1 MREIDAESL
10 QILRKRTFDQ
20 YAKVRRMFP
29 NLFLPFG
36 SEERMIWNRW
46 RRKSD
51 WSNLTGIVADAS
63 LGMPFRS
70 RALILLLS
78 PVWIKGRKWL
88 PWNVRRDAELTRV
101 FIGAEDY
108 LGPRDREIFSSA
120 DEDLIELALSFMEG
134 FQNLPM
140 PLIERT
146 LVNWNILRR
155 TILSVLHQNSPLAL
169 RVFEGYRWVDCA
181 MCGERRHSLDHVL
194 TPFEQFITRGE
205 IPELLK
211 LKADRI
217 VWKMVVWYEEL
228 QRGSDLWKK
237 YREIVY
243 GGLMSKPR
251 SDEEFPGEQYPLRV
265 FKQQLEQVWSVF
277 PQEFLD
283 CPMDAARF
291 LGAFSGGDGQL
302 QYFGRQIFRKIIHSK
317 EDAFSWFYGVQ
328 GLCFSWEGLVPA
340 VISGVVDELG
350 GSEDEYVQR
359 LLRWFEMWN
368 EKERSTLQ
376 ADAIQRQVKVRRDKL
391 RHDAMKR

>member
-1 MREIDAESL
+1 MRMIEVESL
-10 QILRKRTFDQ
+10 QILRKRTLDQ

-36 SEERMIWNRW
+36 EKERKAWNRW

-51 WSNLTGIVADAS
+51 WSYLTGIVADAS

-88 PWNVRRDAELTRV
+88 PWNVRRDTELTRAFV
-101 FIGAEDY
+101 GAEEY
-108 LGPRDREIFSSA
+108 LGHHDRGIFSFA
-120 DEDLIELALSFMEG
+120 DEDLIELSLSFMEG

-155 TILSVLHQNSPLAL
+155 TILSVLHQNSPLA
-169 RVFEGYRWVDCA
+169 RRAFEGYQWFDFA
-181 MCGERRHSLDHVL
+181 LCGERRHSLDHEM
-194 TPFEQFITRGE
+194 TPFEQFLTRGE
-205 IPELLK
+205 IPELWK

-217 VWKMVVWYEEL
+217 VWEMVVWYEEL

-237 YREIVY
+237 YCEIVY
-243 GGLMSKPR
+243 GGLSSNPL
-251 SDEEFPGEQYPLRV
+251 SDEEFPGYRYPLRV
-265 FKQQLEQVWSVF
+265 FKQQLEQVWSVS
-277 PQEFLD
+277 PQKFLD

-302 QYFGRQIFRKIIHSK
+302 QYFGREIFKKIIHSK
-317 EDAFSWFYGVQ
+317 EDAFSWFSGVR
-328 GLCFSWEGLVPA
+328 GLSFTWDGLVASVVSDA
-340 VISGVVDELG
+340 VDKLG
-350 GSEDEYVQR
+350 GPEDEYVQR
-359 LLRWFEMWN
+359 LLGWFEVW
-368 EKERSTLQ
+368 EKKQRKASQ
-376 ADAIQRQVKVRRDKL
+376 SDADRRQRVACRKQSL
-391 RHDAMKR
+391 RDAMKG

>member
-1 MREIDAESL
+1 MRTIEVESL
-10 QILRKRTFDQ
+10 QILRKRTLDQ

-36 SEERMIWNRW
+36 EKERKVWNRW

-51 WSNLTGIVADAS
+51 WSDLTGIVADAS

-120 DEDLIELALSFMEG
+120 DEELIELALSFMEG

-155 TILSVLHQNSPLAL
+155 TILSVLHQNSPLAR

-194 TPFEQFITRGE
+194 TPFERFITRGE

-237 YREIVY
+237 YCEIVY
-243 GGLMSKPR
+243 SGLSSEPR
-251 SDEEFPGEQYPLRV
+251 SDEEFPGSQYPLRV
-265 FKQQLEQVWSVF
+265 LKQQLEQVWRVS
-277 PQEFLD
+277 PREFLD

-291 LGAFSGGDGQL
+291 LRVFSGGDGQL

-317 EDAFSWFYGVQ
+317 EDAFSWFSGVR
-328 GLCFSWEGLVPA
+328 GLSFTWDGLVA
-340 VISGVVDELG
+340 ASVSEVVDGLG
-350 GSEDEYVQR
+350 GPEDKYTEQ
-359 LLRWFEMWN
+359 LLGWFEAW
-368 EKERSTLQ
+368 EKKQRKTSQ
-376 ADAIQRQVKVRRDKL
+376 SDADRRQRVACRKQSL
-391 RHDAMKR
+391 RDAMKG

>member
-1 MREIDAESL
+1 MRMIEVESL
-10 QILRKRTFDQ
+10 QILRKRTLDQ

-36 SEERMIWNRW
+36 EKERKVWNRW

-51 WSNLTGIVADAS
+51 WSDLTGIVADAS

-120 DEDLIELALSFMEG
+120 DEDLIKLALSFMEG

-194 TPFEQFITRGE
+194 TPFEQFLTRGE

-217 VWKMVVWYEEL
+217 VWKVVVWYEEL
-228 QRGSDLWKK
+228 QRGSELWKK

-243 GGLMSKPR
+243 SGLSSEPR
-251 SDEEFPGEQYPLRV
+251 SDEEFPRERYPLRV
-265 FKQQLEQVWSVF
+265 FKQQLEQVWSVS

-283 CPMDAARF
+283 CPMDAPRF
-291 LGAFSGGDGQL
+291 LKAFSGGDGQL
-302 QYFGRQIFRKIIHSK
+302 QYFGRQVFKRIIHSK
-317 EDAFSWFYGVQ
+317 DDAFSWFSGVR
-328 GLCFSWEGLVPA
+328 GLSFTWDGLVASVVSDA
-340 VISGVVDELG
+340 VDKLG
-350 GSEDEYVQR
+350 GPEDEYVQR
-359 LLRWFEMWN
+359 LLGWFESWN
-368 EKERSTLQ
+368 QKERRTLQ
-376 ADAIQRQVKVRRDKL
+376 AEANRRQVKFRRDKL